1 MVLNP
6 KMTKNS
12 LNQFAIND
20 IPFCFSKKNIDI
32 FDYKLVQRIESL
44 VIVFLG
50 VSISPFTL
58 INSG

>member
-6 KMTKNS
+6 KMTKNP
-12 LNQFAIND
+12 LHQFAIND

-50 VSISPFTL
+50 VLFL
-58 INSG
+58 LLL